1 MNLNPID
8 FLVDRLMLPILDS
21 FHNVTGSYGWAI
33 IFLTFLIKMVLL
45 PLTMQSYYSMKE
57 MQKLQP
63 KLKRI
68 QERYKGKPE
77 ELNKQIMM
85 LYRNHRVNPLGGCLP
100 MLVQMPFLIA
110 LYASLIGEKF
120 GQALKASGDTTFF
133 LIEDLSRVGVY
144 TNGTIYWDNLSM
156 VVLFGAT
163 TFWQQKIMTPTGP
176 QDPTAQA
183 MQKQMQV
190 MMPIMITGMFLF
202 FPVPSGVFLYIV
214 ASNLIS
220 IAQYTYLN
228 YQSKQLDAKAASKP
242 SADDTLMVDA
252 EELDDEPEAIALGAS
267 ADHRSGTDKY
277 QVKKPARKKKKRK

>member
-21 FHNVTGSYGWAI
+21 FHNISGSYGWAI
-33 IFLTFLIKMVLL
+33 IFLTLLIKMVLL

-68 QERYKGKPE
+68 QERYRGKPE

-144 TNGTIYWDNLSM
+144 TNGSIYWDNLSM
-156 VVLFGAT
+156 VVLFGVT
-163 TFWQQKIMTPTGP
+163 TFWQQKIMTPTGA

-183 MQKQMQV
+183 MQKQMQI

-228 YQSKQLDAKAASKP
+228 YQSKQLDAKATSKTGAA
-242 SADDTLMVDA
+242 ADSLMEDA
-252 EELDDEPEAIALGAS
+252 DEDDEPEAVALGAS